1 MTQTANNHHQ
11 QISVKERHKSLLRFL
26 WFDDPFE
33 KPRSVV
39 KMRFCRIIFGV
50 TCSQYLLTST
60 IQFHGDP
67 GFCRKVKSHFYV
79 DDLNTRVKS
88 VDSGILLYKK

>member
-1 MTQTANNHHQ
+1 MQ
-11 QISVKERHKSLLRFL
+11 
-26 WFDDPFE
+26 
-33 KPRSVV
+33 
-39 KMRFCRIIFGV
+39 C
-50 TCSQYLLTST
+50 
-60 IQFHGDP
+60 HGDP